1 MQNKARSPIL
11 GAATAA
17 IGRASNSLVPAESDF
32 SHTFEVEV
40 DHVVPDPAQPRRAI
54 EAKALMALG
63 ETLQQQ
69 GQLQPILVRHD
80 PAFKNKWIIV
90 AGERRWRAAKLIGWV
105 KLLAIAHERDSDVA
119 TLLENLQR
127 VDLSPI
133 EEANGIRK
141 LVTEKRWTQE
151 QAGHALGKTKSD
163 ISGILRILTIADDI
177 LSQVL
182 TSEPAL
188 SKNVLVELAR
198 IEDKAALRHLAA
210 LAQGG
215 GLTIRAIRMAREGL
229 PTASTKRA
237 ARPPSIDPAWATLA
251 KATDAVGRLAD
262 QELVVNPQQ
271 ARTLRALR
279 EAIDR
284 VLLRNEA
291 AH

>member
-1 MQNKARSPIL
+1 MRNKVRSPIL
-11 GAATAA
+11 GAAAAA
-17 IGRASNSLVPAESDF
+17 IGRASNSLVPAGSDF

-40 DHVVPDPAQPRRAI
+40 DRVIPDPTQPRRAI
-54 EAKALMALG
+54 EAKALAALG
-63 ETLQQQ
+63 GTLQQQ

-80 PAFKNKWIIV
+80 PAFKDRWIIV
-90 AGERRWRAAKLIGWV
+90 AGERRWRAAKLIGWA
-105 KLLAIAHERDSDVA
+105 KLLAMAHERDPDVA

-127 VDLSPI
+127 VDLSPF

-141 LVTEKRWTQE
+141 LVVENGWTQE

-163 ISGILRILTIADDI
+163 ISGVLRILTIPDDI

-198 IEDKAALRHLAA
+198 IEDKTALRHLAA

-215 GLTIRAIRMAREGL
+215 GLTIRAIRMARESL
-229 PTASTKRA
+229 PTAPAPTA
-237 ARPPSIDPAWATLA
+237 ARRPSINPAWATLA

-284 VLLRNEA
+284 ILLRNEA
-291 AH
+291 SH